1 MACIDRD
8 RLSAEGSD
16 CNTRLDLAQAAANLC
31 EGLAQLGRDVVF
43 QLGAIGQPIP
53 PQDGLG
59 LRFD

>member
-1 MACIDRD
+1 
-8 RLSAEGSD
+8 
-16 CNTRLDLAQAAANLC
+16 LC